1 MLSEQEKRERYLLLS
16 SMKFP
21 LFFTALIWLVKI
33 YEVIFDLNLHTL
45 GIFPLKLESIHGII
59 TSPLV
64 HGDFKHLISN
74 TGPLF
79 ILATG
84 VFYFYR
90 KIAFKIFTLT
100 YLLTGLLVWLGARE
114 AYHIGASGLIYGF
127 AAFLFISGIIRKD
140 IRLSAVSLV
149 VVFLYGGMIWG
160 ILPMKPQ
167 VSWESH
173 LLGLV
178 VGVVLAVIYR
188 KERAFIAIPDWDDP
202 ESIDSTEDNINI
214 TYYYTEDDKEE
225 KDNNIPKV

>member
-16 SMKFP
+16 CMKFP

-33 YEVIFDLNLHTL
+33 YEVIFNLKLQSL
-45 GIFPLKLESIHGII
+45 GIFPLDFGSLHGIL

-64 HGDFKHLISN
+64 HSNFKHLISN

-79 ILATG
+79 ILTSG

-127 AAFLFISGIIRKD
+127 AAFLFTSGIIRKD
-140 IRLSAVSLV
+140 IRLSAVSLI

-178 VGVVLAVIYR
+178 VGIALAIVYS
-188 KERAFIAIPDWDDP
+188 KEKEFTVIPDWND
-202 ESIDSTEDNINI
+202 EVNIDTSEDNINFK
-214 TYYYTEDDKEE
+214 YYYTEDEE
-225 KDNNIPKV
+225 EN

>member
-1 MLSEQEKRERYLLLS
+1 MAISEKTDKQLLLS

-21 LFFTALIWLVKI
+21 LFLVVILWIIKI
-33 YEVIFDLNLHTL
+33 YEIIFNLDLHTF
-45 GIFPLKLESIHGII
+45 GIFPQKLSSLHGII

-64 HGDFKHLISN
+64 HSGMKHLVSN

-79 ILATG
+79 ILCAG

-100 YLLTGLLVWLGARE
+100 YLITGLLVWIAARE

-127 AAFLFISGIIRKD
+127 AAFLFTSGILRKD

-160 ILPMKPQ
+160 ILPLKPH

-178 VGVVLAVIYR
+178 VGVVLAIFYR
-188 KERAFIAIPDWDDP
+188 KQPAYTTVPDWND
-202 ESIDSTEDNINI
+202 EEIMDSTEEDINFK
-214 TYYYTEDDKEE
+214 YYYSEEDEE
-225 KDNNIPKV
+225 ENSSSNI